1 MKHIGMIVI
10 GFLLLGALFGVASAS
25 VTLAAPVAQRATRT
39 PSPTAVR
46 RVPVTLV
53 ARPLPVLV
61 PITATAVVTA
71 TPTVTATIRTSPTPR
86 TTSTP
91 RSTPTS
97 TPAAADA
104 PEGIV
109 DFSASAS
116 RLRGQIDL
124 RWGYIGAPFDG
135 AFIVERS
142 ANGGVWRYVADC
154 TQPYV
159 ADATTYRCPD
169 TGLTSGASY
178 AYRACIVDYGSSC
191 ASAVAVESNEVKAP

>member
-1 MKHIGMIVI
+1 MKHIGIIVI
-10 GFLLLGALFGVASAS
+10 GFLLLGALFGAASAS
-25 VTLAAPVAQRATRT
+25 ITTAAPGTQRATRT

-53 ARPLPVLV
+53 ARPLPILV

-71 TPTVTATIRTSPTPR
+71 SPTVTATLRTSPTPR
-86 TTSTP
+86 TTPTTTT
-91 RSTPTS
+91 TPTAA
-97 TPAAADA
+97 PAADA
-104 PEGIV
+104 PKGIV

-124 RWGYIGAPFDG
+124 RWGYIGVPFDG

-154 TQPYV
+154 TQTYV

-178 AYRACIVDYGSSC
+178 AYRACIVEYGSSC